1 MATNDFAPCVPVS
14 ARPLPECYEDNCIC
28 PWGHNY
34 DRSKE
39 ICVPRPGYKH
49 ETMGPSGVHCTIRFA
64 VANLVCLII
73 HILHELHASRAYNTH
88 YYKFYSSI
96 FFDRAHFENRLTV
109 LSVAIRNVQVQKY
122 RKDGGIFPSEIKNTT
137 VNLFY
142 IWHVFSKK
150 RKGVS
155 VIFLFPKRYR
165 DDRRNRNR
173 TMRVGSII
181 VIAHACV

>member
-109 LSVAIRNVQVQKY
+109 LSVAIRNKC
-122 RKDGGIFPSEIKNTT
+122 KNIGKMEGSFPPRLKIPRSTYFT
-137 VNLFY
+137 SDTSFQ
-142 IWHVFSKK
+142 KK

-181 VIAHACV
+181 VIVHACV

>member
-73 HILHELHASRAYNTH
+73 RTLHELHASRAYIILATINSTPPYFSIELILKIGWPYRRYILYTRKSVYKSMERSFPPRLKIPRSTCYTENTSGTS
-88 YYKFYSSI
+88 F
-96 FFDRAHFENRLTV
+96 
-109 LSVAIRNVQVQKY
+109 QK
-122 RKDGGIFPSEIKNTT
+122 
-137 VNLFY
+137 
-142 IWHVFSKK
+142 KK
-150 RKGVS
+150 KE
-155 VIFLFPKRYR
+155 K
-165 DDRRNRNR
+165 
-173 TMRVGSII
+173 
-181 VIAHACV
+181 A